1 MADPGHEETEE
12 IIRQIERRINKEYKQ
27 AEKEVSAKLDDY
39 LRSFEKKDERWQEWV
54 ADGVKTEAEYKKWRT
69 GQIAIGER
77 WTEMRDDLAKD
88 LANTSKIAR
97 SIAQEYMPEVYA
109 TNFNYGTYDI
119 EHQAK
124 VSTSFTLYSRESVER
139 LMRDDPEV
147 LPGPGEKVLSEI
159 AMGKAVRWEK
169 TELQSAML
177 QGLLQGE
184 SIPALA
190 TRVANT
196 VGDSDRKAAIRNAR
210 TMATGV
216 QNAGRIDSYNR
227 ARKMGIELEK
237 QWLAT
242 LDSRTRHSHRMLDG
256 QTVPVNDPFVA
267 EYGEIMYPGD
277 PAGDPADVYNCR
289 CTLISQVKGFETD
302 VTDMSLRR
310 DDKLGD
316 MSYEEWKAQKKSESN
331 PITLPEEKARNIKGA
346 YVAEYRGKWAKGRK
360 SGGNDEKTVPK
371 DHTEEYNR
379 LKSWM
384 EKDGVKNVPVN
395 DLEKQLTRQEII
407 DKLAGGDMTK
417 GSCASLALS
426 YCGNVAGMDVTDF
439 RGGNSQEEFSMNSA
453 IENMLKVANADI
465 KEYKVKKEAK
475 ETAEILKGLDV
486 DKEYLLSVGKHCA
499 IVRNTSEHG
508 VEYLEMQSGISNGW
522 KPLAT
527 KERTTSEGL
536 IQRFKCRKT
545 EDFIKISGKKVVHEK
560 KVILSDV
567 STFEKNDEIKEM
579 LGYINTAAGKQKK
592 GVKGFAK

>member
-12 IIRQIERRINKEYKQ
+12 IIKKIERRINKEYAQ

-39 LRSFEKKDERWQEWV
+39 FRRFEKKDEKWQEWV
-54 ADGVKTEAEYKKWRT
+54 ADGIKTEAEYKKWRT
-69 GQIAIGER
+69 GQIAIGQR
-77 WTEMRDDLAKD
+77 WTEMRDDIAKD

-147 LPGPGEKVLSEI
+147 LPGPGKKVLSEI

-242 LDSRTRHSHRMLDG
+242 LDSRTRHTHRMLDG
-256 QTVPVNDPFVA
+256 QTVPVNDPFVT

-302 VTDMSLRR
+302 VSDMSLRR

-331 PITLPEEKARNIKGA
+331 PITLPEEKARNIKNA
-346 YVAEYRGKWAKGRK
+346 YIAEYRGKGTNGRK
-360 SGGNDEKTVPK
+360 SGGNEEKTVPK
-371 DHTEEYNR
+371 EHTEEYNI
-379 LKSWM
+379 LKRIVT
-384 EKDGVKNVPVN
+384 KDNIEHIPVK
-395 DLEKQLTRQEII
+395 DLEKSLTSQEII
-407 DKLAGGDMTK
+407 EKLAGGDLTK

-426 YCGNVAGMDVTDF
+426 YCANVAGMDVTDF
-439 RGGNSQEEFSMNSA
+439 RGGISQEEFAYTSNSK
-453 IENMLKVANADI
+453 MLLQIAGADV
-465 KEYKVKKEAK
+465 KEYKVKKEAVDVAK
-475 ETAEILKGLDV
+475 IIKGIEK
-486 DKEYLLSVGKHCA
+486 DKEYVLGTGKHCA
-499 IVRNTSEHG
+499 IIRRTEEHG
-508 VEYLEMQSGISNGW
+508 LEYLELQNATDYGW
-522 KPLAT
+522 KPFET
-527 KERTTSEGL
+527 QNRTVAGTL
-536 IQRFKCRKT
+536 INRFKCRKT
-545 EDFIKISGKKVVHEK
+545 ADSKGTGRNRITFERTMR
-560 KVILSDV
+560 LTDV
-567 STFEKNDEIKEM
+567 STFKKNDEIQEM
-579 LGYINTAAGKQKK
+579 MGYINTATGKQKK